1 MKNIETSVGVIPTQE
16 KKQEEVVEEGKKYIR
31 KENEVIFC
39 LEEAPEFQISAVA
52 RWGENARGEILE
64 QPDIYFRHVST
75 GRLCQSVWACL
86 GDEVYDQYAEEK
98 WETLA
103 YRLRV
108 MLRRDLRRIVCGEK
122 KYEIHPSETIQKII
136 YTKMEKEYNAR
147 GEKTYKNAINRENA
161 REKKQIKK

>member
-1 MKNIETSVGVIPTQE
+1 MKSIGASVGAVPTQKKKEAEVE
-16 KKQEEVVEEGKKYIR
+16 KVEEEGKGYIR

-39 LEEAPEFQISAVA
+39 LEEAPEYQISAVA
-52 RWGENARGEILE
+52 RWGENPRGEIMSC
-64 QPDIYFRHVST
+64 PDIYFRHISS

-108 MLRRDLRRIVCGEK
+108 MLRRDLRRIVLYEK
-122 KYEIHPSETIQKII
+122 KYEIHPI
-136 YTKMEKEYNAR
+136 
-147 GEKTYKNAINRENA
+147 
-161 REKKQIKK
+161 

>member
-1 MKNIETSVGVIPTQE
+1 MENIGASVSAVLTSE
-16 KKQEEVVEEGKKYIR
+16 KKEVKKVEEEGKKYIR

-52 RWGENARGEILE
+52 RWGENSQGEIME
-64 QPDIYFRHVST
+64 QPDIYFRHIST

-86 GDEVYDQYAEEK
+86 GDEVYDQHAEEK

-108 MLRRDLRRIVCGEK
+108 MLRRDLRRIVCFEK
-122 KYEIHPSETIQKII
+122 KYEIHPI
-136 YTKMEKEYNAR
+136 
-147 GEKTYKNAINRENA
+147 
-161 REKKQIKK
+161 

>member
-1 MKNIETSVGVIPTQE
+1 MKNIGASVSEVLTQE
-16 KKQEEVVEEGKKYIR
+16 KKEAEVEKVEGEGKKYIR

-52 RWGENARGEILE
+52 RWGENARGEIVE
-64 QPDIYFRHVST
+64 QPDIYFRHIST

-86 GDEVYDQYAEEK
+86 GDEVYDQFAEEK

-108 MLRRDLRRIVCGEK
+108 MLRCDLRRIVCGEK
-122 KYEIHPSETIQKII
+122 KYDIHPI
-136 YTKMEKEYNAR
+136 
-147 GEKTYKNAINRENA
+147 
-161 REKKQIKK
+161 

>member
-1 MKNIETSVGVIPTQE
+1 MENIGASVSEVLTQE
-16 KKQEEVVEEGKKYIR
+16 KKQTELEKIVEHGGKYIR

-39 LEEAPEFQISAVA
+39 LEEAPEYRISAVA
-52 RWGENARGEILE
+52 RWGENAHGEIME
-64 QPDIYFRHVST
+64 QPDIYFRHIST

-103 YRLRV
+103 YRLRM

-122 KYEIHPSETIQKII
+122 KYEMHPI
-136 YTKMEKEYNAR
+136 
-147 GEKTYKNAINRENA
+147 
-161 REKKQIKK
+161 